1 MNHFILTLL
10 LILMSHL
17 TFAMDINQL
26 KLKNKQSILKDRAF
40 LNFPNS
46 AINQAKSVGIM
57 SHDPNEEKET
67 RIVFDNKEE
76 RLVFFAQE
84 LFSFCSTDL
93 LKELE
98 ETKEEGY
105 NFKYSEIFK
114 AENITV
120 IQAQPTE
127 WDDTQ
132 SGILINSLIV
142 MTKDK
147 SLIRIDAYIN
157 PEAFKN
163 QKENYIEL
171 TNNVFKTIKEGSRL
185 NNRKARIEKHLI
197 YGTKMKFEFDLPE
210 DYIVQIDQKYDFQ
223 VFRIIKF
230 TELSDTT
237 WGSIS
242 IYTGNHPSFF
252 YPDYGFDKQTE
263 MQKTDYLSKEI
274 EWYYYADDKRNLYLK
289 EQIITSNNIE
299 KGLLT
304 HIAISS
310 NNPLIIK
317 ELSDLVSGIKLK

>member
-1 MNHFILTLL
+1 MKHFIHTLL
-10 LILMSHL
+10 VILMGHL
-17 TFAMDINQL
+17 TFAQDINQL
-26 KLKNKQSILKDRAF
+26 KLDNKQSILKDRVY
-40 LNFPNS
+40 LNFPDS
-46 AINQAKSVGIM
+46 ALNQARPVGIM
-57 SHDPNEEKET
+57 SHDPNAEKET

-98 ETKEEGY
+98 ETKEEDY

-120 IQAQPTE
+120 IQAQPTK

-132 SGILINSLIV
+132 GGILINSLIV

-157 PEAFKN
+157 PEAYKN

-197 YGTKMKFEFDLPE
+197 YGTKKKFEFDLPE

-252 YPDYGFDKQTE
+252 HSDYGFDKYTA
-263 MQKTDYLSKEI
+263 MQKSDFIGKEV
-274 EWYYYADDKRNLYLK
+274 EWFYYADKKRSLYLK
-289 EQIITSNNIE
+289 EQKIASDNIE

-310 NNPLIIK
+310 NNPLKVK
-317 ELSDLVSGIKLK
+317 ELSELVSKIKLK